1 MNLKISNKQ
10 LKENASR
17 TLKRFPIVVT
27 FIMLSTIALSSMII
41 SDKYYGSLIFYLLAG
56 SLISL
61 VMKLWYEDAQNK
73 IKYIITSVILHFL
86 LIIDAIYIYFSP
98 EGNEK
103 TIIISQASIIVI
115 LILGFCFVPF
125 LKEKDDVTSWHHVR
139 RSIFSAII
147 SFIISAIVGG
157 GIILLLS
164 SLNPLFDIFVES
176 SVFLIIAVIFCITI
190 PSLIFLSRIPVGENK
205 FVRATE
211 ISSFLLGTIRYL
223 FIPLVLSYIIVMYLY
238 VLKVIL
244 KMELPN
250 GAVSWL
256 VTTMI
261 ISYLAVIYLQYP
273 HLKGNSNTIEKKMT
287 HYLPIVMLPPI
298 ILMTIGIIRRF
309 SDYGI
314 TDNRLY
320 ILTLNIWFY
329 IVCIGLFLQKSHR
342 IHWISLSFGLI
353 FFVTSA
359 LPVNYRN
366 ISKWV
371 IKKEISSFLLQNS
384 PKELP
389 MNQEELKSWLES
401 LDKKDSKKIYEKLR
415 YINMDYS
422 KIESKD
428 WLTKDVNL
436 WSNYDSFIGSTD
448 NSTSVINYE
457 NDKGLKV
464 TNEYSAIDYI
474 NIYQTEFEFNEQ
486 NKDNAEVSIET
497 NSKLVDNN
505 NGKLVLL
512 LDLGNLKKVNKT
524 EKQLIITTSNSNFK
538 IAPISLGITKTENK
552 YYISLSAFLL
562 KK

>member
-1 MNLKISNKQ
+1 M
-10 LKENASR
+10 
-17 TLKRFPIVVT
+17 
-27 FIMLSTIALSSMII
+27 
-41 SDKYYGSLIFYLLAG
+41 
-56 SLISL
+56 
-61 VMKLWYEDAQNK
+61 
-73 IKYIITSVILHFL
+73 
-86 LIIDAIYIYFSP
+86 IIDAIYIYFSP

>member
-157 GIILLLS
+157 GIMLLLS

-486 NKDNAEVSIET
+486 NKDSAEVSIET

-538 IAPISLGITKTENK
+538 IAPISLGITKNENK

>member
-512 LDLGNLKKVNKT
+512 LDLGNLKKANKT

>member
-125 LKEKDDVTSWHHVR
+125 LKEKDDVASWHHVR

-157 GIILLLS
+157 GIMLLLS

-486 NKDNAEVSIET
+486 NKDSAEVSIET

-538 IAPISLGITKTENK
+538 IAPISLGITKNENK

>member
-86 LIIDAIYIYFSP
+86 LIMDAIYIYFSP

-103 TIIISQASIIVI
+103 TIVISQASIILV
-115 LILGFCFVPF
+115 LVLGFCFIPF
-125 LKEKDDVTSWHHVR
+125 LKEKDDVASWHYVR

-157 GIILLLS
+157 GIMLLIG
-164 SLNPLFDIFVES
+164 SLDPLFEIKVS
-176 SVFLIIAVIFCITI
+176 NKVILVIGVLFFITI
-190 PSLIFLSRIPVGENK
+190 PLLIFLSRIPLGEK
-205 FVRATE
+205 KLDRIAE

-223 FIPLVLSYIIVMYLY
+223 FIPLVLSYVVVMYIY

-329 IVCIGLFLQKSHR
+329 MVCIGLFLQKSHR

-415 YINMDYS
+415 YINIDYS

-428 WLTKDVNL
+428 WVTKDVNL

-464 TNEYSAIDYI
+464 TNEYSNIDYI
-474 NIYQTEFEFNEQ
+474 NIYQTEFKFNEQ

-512 LDLGNLKKVNKT
+512 LDLGNLKKANNT

-562 KK
+562 EK

>member
-1 MNLKISNKQ
+1 
-10 LKENASR
+10 
-17 TLKRFPIVVT
+17 
-27 FIMLSTIALSSMII
+27 MI
-41 SDKYYGSLIFYLLAG
+41 
-56 SLISL
+56 
-61 VMKLWYEDAQNK
+61 
-73 IKYIITSVILHFL
+73 
-86 LIIDAIYIYFSP
+86 
-98 EGNEK
+98 
-103 TIIISQASIIVI
+103 
-115 LILGFCFVPF
+115 
-125 LKEKDDVTSWHHVR
+125 
-139 RSIFSAII
+139 
-147 SFIISAIVGG
+147 
-157 GIILLLS
+157 
-164 SLNPLFDIFVES
+164 
-176 SVFLIIAVIFCITI
+176 CITI

-415 YINMDYS
+415 YINIDYS
-422 KIESKD
+422 KIEI
-428 WLTKDVNL
+428 LVR
-436 WSNYDSFIGSTD
+436 
-448 NSTSVINYE
+448 
-457 NDKGLKV
+457 
-464 TNEYSAIDYI
+464 TN
-474 NIYQTEFEFNEQ
+474 
-486 NKDNAEVSIET
+486 
-497 NSKLVDNN
+497 
-505 NGKLVLL
+505 
-512 LDLGNLKKVNKT
+512 
-524 EKQLIITTSNSNFK
+524 
-538 IAPISLGITKTENK
+538 
-552 YYISLSAFLL
+552 
-562 KK
+562 

>member
-157 GIILLLS
+157 GIMLLLS

-190 PSLIFLSRIPVGENK
+190 PYLIFLSIIPFGENK

>member
-157 GIILLLS
+157 GIMLLLS

-486 NKDNAEVSIET
+486 NKDSAEVSIET

>member
-190 PSLIFLSRIPVGENK
+190 PSLIFLSIIPFGENK

-486 NKDNAEVSIET
+486 NKDSAEVSIET

-538 IAPISLGITKTENK
+538 IAPISLGITKNENK